1 MFHCFLLAK
10 CFFMHYN
17 ISMEEKDKYKKEKEN
32 IKYKLI
38 WSDSDC
44 EEDPSDYEELGPDPE
59 TDYPD
64 MPEWVYDRFTKTE

>member
-1 MFHCFLLAK
+1 
-10 CFFMHYN
+10 MHYN

>member
-1 MFHCFLLAK
+1 MKINGLSTIIK
-10 CFFMHYN
+10 VT
-17 ISMEEKDKYKKEKEN
+17 SRKEEKEK

-64 MPEWVYDRFTKTE
+64 MPEWVYDRFTKIE